1 MNLLVAPA
9 RSPVADPSDE
19 GNAAPLLPAR
29 AARDVALV
37 LDALVLLGVARAVP
51 SLAGP
56 RVALAWLAALAFA
69 VTFPLA
75 TLRPLAGR
83 PLVAVVGLWGL
94 CGVAL
99 AALLP
104 GGVALLLI
112 VVAIIQASRCAAPL
126 GPAVALAAG
135 LGYEAAPLAVA
146 RVVDPSGL
154 LSSTLG
160 LVFAYLAAAG
170 FRRLREEKRTT
181 EALLRD
187 VLAGRDA
194 QVRAAT
200 LDERARLAREIHDI
214 LAHTLS
220 ALAVQLEGTRLLVEQ
235 RPSDPAAVAALA
247 RASSLAR
254 EGLEE
259 TKRAVEALRGDVLPG
274 PEGLPRLAA
283 AFERDTAV
291 PCRLS
296 VAGEPVALSSEARLA
311 LYRTAQEALTNVRK
325 HAVPASVAISLRYS
339 AREAELTVEDV
350 GAPRPLVPPGSG
362 NGLNGMRERAAL
374 ACGRLEAA
382 PTPTGFRVRLWLPV

>member
-1 MNLLVAPA
+1 MNLLFASA
-9 RSPVADPSDE
+9 RSPMADPHSE
-19 GNAAPLLPAR
+19 GSAAPLLPTR
-29 AARDVALV
+29 VSRDVALV
-37 LDALVLLGVARAVP
+37 LDAIVLLGVARAVP

-56 RVALAWLAALAFA
+56 RAALVWLAALAFA
-69 VTFPLA
+69 ATFPLA
-75 TLRPLAGR
+75 TLRPLTGR
-83 PLVAVVGLWGL
+83 PLVAVVGLWSL

-112 VVAIIQASRCAAPL
+112 VVAIIQANRFAAPL
-126 GPAVALAAG
+126 GPGVALVAG
-135 LGYEAAPLAVA
+135 LGYEAASLAAA
-146 RVVDPSGL
+146 RVVDPGSL

-170 FRRLREEKRTT
+170 FRRLREEKRKT

-194 QVRAAT
+194 QVRAAA
-200 LDERARLAREIHDI
+200 LDERAHLAREIHDI

-235 RPSDPAAVAALA
+235 RPGDPAALAALE
-247 RASSLAR
+247 RASGLAR

-259 TKRAVEALRGDVLPG
+259 TKRAVEALRGDALPG

-291 PCRLS
+291 SCRLS
-296 VAGEPVALSSEARLA
+296 IEGEPVALSPEARLA

-325 HAVPASVAISLRYS
+325 HAVAASVAISLRYG
-339 AREAELTVEDV
+339 AREAELTVEDA
-350 GAPRPLVPPGSG
+350 GAPRPSPLPGSG

-374 ACGRLEAA
+374 AHGRLEAG
-382 PTPTGFRVRLWLPV
+382 PTPTGFRVRLWLPS